1 MVNFAAGSGSDSG
14 HGLGGRTGRLARSR
28 DGARVTASSRCGLLL
43 VPQGLED
50 FGGGDDL
57 ADVALGV
64 VGDMDQRAADGGGQL
79 LAAHAAKDVEVGAG
93 EGANAGGGVG
103 KRGFD
108 FAEQDGERF
117 AFSAEALCS
126 ALSAASCSAVSW
138 PPSA

>member
-1 MVNFAAGSGSDSG
+1 MVNFAAGSGSDRG

-50 FGGGDDL
+50 FGGGDNL

-64 VGDMDQRAADGGGQL
+64 VGDMDQRPADGGGQL
-79 LAAHAAKDVEVGAG
+79 LATDAAKDVEVGAG
-93 EGANAGGGVG
+93 ESANAVGRVG

-108 FAEQDGERF
+108 FTEQDRERF
-117 AFSAEALCS
+117 GVLG
-126 ALSAASCSAVSW
+126 
-138 PPSA
+138 